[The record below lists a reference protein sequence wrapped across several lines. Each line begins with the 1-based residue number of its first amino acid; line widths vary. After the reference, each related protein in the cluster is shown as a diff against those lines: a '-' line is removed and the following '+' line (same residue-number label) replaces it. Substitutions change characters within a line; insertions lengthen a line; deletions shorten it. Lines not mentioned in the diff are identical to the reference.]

1 MNIRLKEAIND
12 RVKEMDIF
20 SGNEKLRTMFINCF
34 MNTIETTVE
43 ILDDGSV
50 YIITGDIPA
59 MWLRDSTGQVKH
71 YLKFANEFDEIK
83 RMIMGLIKRQM
94 MYINIDPYAN
104 AFNKEPNNKGHVTDL
119 TKRNPWIWER
129 KYEIDSLCYPIQ
141 LAYLFWKETGIT
153 QHFDTDFKKAVK
165 TILSIWKFEQKHET
179 SDYRFKRL
187 LSSETDTLQNNGKG
201 LPVNYTG
208 MTWSGFR
215 PSDDRCIYGYL
226 IPSNMFAVVVLKY
239 VEEIALQIY
248 NDIDLQNEAKILG
261 QQIDDGIKKY
271 GIIEHHKYGKIYA
284 YEVDGFGNYIVMDDA
299 NVPSLLSIPYI
310 GYSNSDDPLYINT
323 RKFIL
328 SEDNPYYFKG
338 QYAKGVGSPHTKK
351 GYIWPMS
358 LIIQALTSNDVKEI
372 MDIINVLLNTDAGT
386 NYIHES
392 FDGDNPQNY
401 TRHWFAWANSLFA
414 ELILKI
420 MGVY

>member
-1 MNIRLKEAIND
+1 MNTALKEVIYDKVEKVDVFFN
-12 RVKEMDIF
+12 
-20 SGNEKLRTMFINCF
+20 NEKLSKMFLNCF
-34 MNTIETTVE
+34 MNTLETTVE
-43 ILDDGSV
+43 RLDDGSTYV
-50 YIITGDIPA
+50 ITGDIPA

-83 RMIMGLIKRQM
+83 KLIMGLIKRQA

-104 AFNKEPNNKGHVTDL
+104 AFNKEPNNKGHVHDI

-129 KYEIDSLCYPIQ
+129 KYEIDSLCYPIH

-153 QHFDTDFKKAVK
+153 QHFDDDFKKAAK
-165 TILSIWKFEQKHET
+165 TILALWKNEQKHET

-187 LSSETDTLQNNGKG
+187 LCSETDTLQNNGKG

-215 PSDDRCIYGYL
+215 PSDDRCKYGYL
-226 IPSNMFAVVVLKY
+226 IPSNMFAVVALRYIK
-239 VEEIALQIY
+239 EIASEIY
-248 NDIDLQNEAKILG
+248 KDVNLQNEADVLR

-271 GIIEHHKYGKIYA
+271 GIVEHPKYGKIYA
-284 YEVDGFGNYIVMDDA
+284 YEVDGFGNYILMDDA

-310 GYSNSDDPLYINT
+310 GYSENDDPIYINT

-328 SEDNPYYFKG
+328 SKDNPYYYEG
-338 QYAKGVGSPHTKK
+338 RYAKGVGSPHTPK
-351 GYIWPMS
+351 GFIWPMS
-358 LIIQALTSNDVKEI
+358 LIIQALTSNIDKDVQ
-372 MDIINVLLNTDAGT
+372 DIIKVLLNTDAGT
-386 NYIHES
+386 NYMHES
-392 FDGDNPQNY
+392 FDPNNPKKY
-401 TRHWFAWANSLFA
+401 TRYWFAWANSLFA
-414 ELILKI
+414 ELILKV